1 MNPSTLTRIQTFIED
16 ILQPA
21 FIDLEDLLEI
31 PGQKVIIANK
41 PDTGIDAVDTL
52 LRKMHSGKSYFET
65 TLNSSSAQEF
75 PATTQAWISDSLS
88 VEILENPETA
98 PTHLG
103 QYCLSIE
110 ISITSSEQIQLAS
123 IIGYSTPGSETA
135 QVGKHLFE
143 DTLEIEEIDSS
154 EIILLCSKSFE
165 SFKNQILTPEKI
177 LEEAPETIPFLT
189 GSPSLIPS
197 DPEQSTSSEPSPE
210 AQPEPTPFIDPQTLY
225 DLSKQ
230 LTQALAP
237 PGFPIHS
244 KFNPKLPIPAQIK
257 PIQDRYQRTI
267 DLGLEYSPAITEA
280 ELTEYLH
287 RLGHYQTLKHLTHL
301 HIFIQE
307 QMQAWHKQN
316 GQPSLGAIAPHL
328 QHHIIELRDYLYQR
342 IQTLIDRQL
351 DSTAQ
356 TLQTEVDTLTAK
368 QQQQQTLLDELEQNP
383 LLGYLDTHLLDPTN
397 QLKELIQP
405 FTAPNQPIDIPAQH
419 VTTKAD
425 KLILSHIAP
434 CDSEKYKAYRQRKSE
449 RPELKRIIEYT
460 ITQKLYPQR
469 PVFIGAAPKPV
480 SPRLELLWGSDD
492 TPTNASPLNQIWCI
506 YPMMRTDPPQW
517 LIIAATTD
525 TQPLRTIT
533 LENGQIA
540 QEGTHEYLCHALHL
554 MTECKDEYT
563 QALSKH
569 VTEAIEYR
577 RIKYLHIHQTHDLQT
592 AEPRDILQMQFRL
605 VPSVSR

>member
-1 MNPSTLTRIQTFIED
+1 MKISTDHHELNQASERAVARQFAEEYIQEHHPSLEPVLDYTPEINHLDQIWQVVEENDFTYWVFFSITVTKQPQIHNPLEHRNALKY
-16 ILQPA
+16 ILDKMLQSDHLSNQNLSPKLSKA
-21 FIDLEDLLEI
+21 LEI
-31 PGQKVIIANK
+31 ERLAFFHLHICLN
-41 PDTGIDAVDTL
+41 PDNL
-52 LRKMHSGKSYFET
+52 
-65 TLNSSSAQEF
+65 
-75 PATTQAWISDSLS
+75 SL
-88 VEILENPETA
+88 
-98 PTHLG
+98 
-103 QYCLSIE
+103 
-110 ISITSSEQIQLAS
+110 ISITQTEIDLSSTQ
-123 IIGYSTPGSETA
+123 GSESP
-135 QVGKHLFE
+135 
-143 DTLEIEEIDSS
+143 TLDALGQL
-154 EIILLCSKSFE
+154 ILD
-165 SFKNQILTPEKI
+165 
-177 LEEAPETIPFLT
+177 EAP
-189 GSPSLIPS
+189 
-197 DPEQSTSSEPSPE
+197 PEL
-210 AQPEPTPFIDPQTLY
+210 TPFIDPQILY

-230 LTQALAP
+230 LTQTLAP

-525 TQPLRTIT
+525 TQPLRSIP